1 MLCEQLSAWKKQLV
15 KRTVRRP
22 AFFGC
27 FPNCSVR
34 GRTIGAGEE
43 KVTGAG
49 VKAGKK
55 KKGTY
60 APFLARQAAKRPISF
75 DFVTADWV

>member
-1 MLCEQLSAWKKQLV
+1 M
-15 KRTVRRP
+15 
-22 AFFGC
+22 
-27 FPNCSVR
+27 R